1 MFQPVYDLPIYEYEN
16 MLRHVA
22 EHTRVRNMGP
32 EYNNCHRD
40 HRFWG
45 MLLNKKVQSEG
56 SKIQPLQ
63 LLSTQNKEVL
73 VIRIQFGV
81 SLEHNEEPDG
91 VVLVVIQGF

>member
-1 MFQPVYDLPIYEYEN
+1 
-16 MLRHVA
+16 
-22 EHTRVRNMGP
+22 
-32 EYNNCHRD
+32 
-40 HRFWG
+40 